1 MSMATQISAR
11 KAKADRASRNR
22 ARRIALRL
30 GLLSSTD
37 SHLDIDHIDGDPLNN
52 APANLRAVPRAAN
65 RARHRAWML
74 L

>member
-1 MSMATQISAR
+1 MTTESRLATAR
-11 KAKADRASRNR
+11 ARRASRNR
-22 ARRIALRL
+22 ARRIALKL
-30 GLLSSTD
+30 GLLSRTD